1 MDNEAC
7 DAACAFDSSPPWA
20 KGLKRSGMYY
30 EGIVEDLDE
39 TLEAHRRI
47 TMTTYGTRTSKK
59 QTTFIESK
67 HPGKYKYTHTN
78 LAK

>member
-7 DAACAFDSSPPWA
+7 DAACAFDCSPPWA

-39 TLEAHRRI
+39 VLEAHRRI
-47 TMTTYGTRTSKK
+47 TMTTYGTRTSKIK
-59 QTTFIESK
+59 QIAFIESNK
-67 HPGKYKYTHTN
+67 ENENIQVNIHI
-78 LAK
+78 